1 MSRETG
7 VAFYFWMM
15 LIGGLWLS
23 LEDKSIEAA
32 IYIAAA
38 AIIGVLNLNARD
50 RE

>member
-1 MSRETG
+1 MSRETW

-15 LIGGLWLS
+15 LICGLLLS

-32 IYIAAA
+32 IHIAAA